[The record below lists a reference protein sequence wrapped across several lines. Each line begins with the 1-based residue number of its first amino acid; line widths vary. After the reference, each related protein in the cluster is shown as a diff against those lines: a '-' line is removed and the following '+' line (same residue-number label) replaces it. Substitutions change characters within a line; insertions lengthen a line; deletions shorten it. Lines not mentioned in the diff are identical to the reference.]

1 MTPLRCHSAEVPC
14 PTVCYSTVAMK
25 TVLGRH
31 CTFSSRIIREML
43 YEIYTMKKSD
53 FLKRNNL
60 FLASCAGECLK
71 WCTSQDYTYYP
82 NYPISYLW
90 AYGNMSRAFVVES
103 NMMCEGYNPSNGK
116 YSKILLV
123 IKHTH
128 THTHTKKKNS

>member
-1 MTPLRCHSAEVPC
+1 
-14 PTVCYSTVAMK
+14 
-25 TVLGRH
+25 
-31 CTFSSRIIREML
+31 
-43 YEIYTMKKSD
+43 MKKSD
-53 FLKRNNL
+53 FFKRNNL
-60 FLASCAGECLK
+60 FSASCAGECLK

-123 IKHTH
+123 M
-128 THTHTKKKNS
+128 KKTQKTVNPRLQQTTFINILNIFSLLFRENKT